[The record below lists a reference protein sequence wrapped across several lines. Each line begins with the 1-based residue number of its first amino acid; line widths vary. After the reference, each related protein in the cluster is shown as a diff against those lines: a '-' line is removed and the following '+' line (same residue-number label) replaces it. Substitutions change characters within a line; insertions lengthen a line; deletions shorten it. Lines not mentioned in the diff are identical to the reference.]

1 MMKKYFLALFLL
13 LAIHFNVNSQQN
25 IDLGEKAPAINITEW
40 IANVPEN
47 KDLDNKFK
55 VLEFWTTWCGPC
67 LGAVPHMNEL
77 TKEFESQILFLS
89 ITNESPEKVNR
100 TLNRMEFLSTVVTDQ
115 TSFTQ
120 QEYGDG
126 KSEYTALPM
135 TVLIDNKN
143 IVKWI
148 GQPQMLNRN
157 ILKALLAGNIEEKN
171 AFKYREKED
180 KDDFMAYVAKINKL
194 KNSDINYYLE
204 LKKVDNSMDGMTIE
218 SSSFY
223 VHSNTTIKTL
233 LSELIGTYSSLVN
246 LPEEY
251 RNQQFEIIY
260 KNKNPSIDFK
270 TDFLNDVVNRL
281 NLKWNKEKTI
291 TEGYQLSL
299 ADKSKLEKTLDVNES
314 GRSDI
319 YDFNLRKN
327 TGVNYTNY
335 TIKDFSIDLSKTTGY
350 LFSFKNEDTGKYDFT
365 IETNTIADIKR
376 SLKYYGIEIELSN
389 IEADK
394 HVFTKL

>member
-1 MMKKYFLALFLL
+1 MKKILLFIFLL
-13 LAIHFNVNSQQN
+13 SVVQVYGQENLN
-25 IDLGEKAPAINITEW
+25 LGEKAPGINITEW

-47 KDLDNKFK
+47 KDLGNKFK
-55 VLEFWTTWCGPC
+55 VVEFWTTWCGPC

-77 TKEFESQILFLS
+77 AKEFGDEILFLS

-100 TLNRMEFLSTVVTDQ
+100 TLKRMEFLSTVVTDQ
-115 TSFTQ
+115 TSYTQ

-135 TVLIDNKN
+135 TVLIDDKN
-143 IVKWI
+143 IIKWI
-148 GQPQMLNRN
+148 GQPQMLDRD
-157 ILKALLAGNIEEKN
+157 ILESLLDGSIEEKN

-180 KDDFMAYVAKINKL
+180 DDDFMAYVAKIKKL

-204 LKKVDNSMDGMTIE
+204 LKKVDDSMDGMTIE

-223 VHSNTTIKTL
+223 VYSNATIKTL
-233 LSELIGTYSSLVN
+233 LSELIGTYSSLIN

-251 RNQQFEIIY
+251 ENQQFEIIY

-270 TDFLNDVVNRL
+270 TDFLNDVINRL

-299 ADKSKLEKTLDVNES
+299 TDKSKLEKTLDEHES

-319 YDFNLRKN
+319 YNSNLRKN

-335 TIKDFSIDLSKTTGY
+335 TIEDFSIDLSKTTGY
-350 LFSFKNEDTGKYDFT
+350 LFNFINDDAGKYDFT
-365 IETNTIADIKR
+365 IETNSIADIKR
-376 SLKYYGIEIELSN
+376 SLKYYGIEIELGN
-389 IEADK
+389 IESDK

>member
-1 MMKKYFLALFLL
+1 MKKILLFIFLL
-13 LAIHFNVNSQQN
+13 SVVQVYGQENLN
-25 IDLGEKAPAINITEW
+25 LGEKAPGINITEW

-47 KDLDNKFK
+47 KDLGNKFK

-77 TKEFESQILFLS
+77 AKEFGDEILFLS

-100 TLNRMEFLSTVVTDQ
+100 TLKRMEFLSTVVTDQ
-115 TSFTQ
+115 TSYTQ

-135 TVLIDNKN
+135 TVLIDDEN
-143 IVKWI
+143 IIKWI
-148 GQPQMLNRN
+148 GQPQMLDRD
-157 ILKALLAGNIEEKN
+157 ILESLLDGSIEEKN

-180 KDDFMAYVAKINKL
+180 DDDFMAYVAKIKKL

-204 LKKVDNSMDGMTIE
+204 LKKVEDSMDGMTIE

-223 VHSNTTIKTL
+223 VYSNATIKTL
-233 LSELIGTYSSLVN
+233 LSELIGTYSSLIN

-251 RNQQFEIIY
+251 ENQQFEIIY

-270 TDFLNDVVNRL
+270 TDFLNDVINRL

-299 ADKSKLEKTLDVNES
+299 TDKSKLEKTLDENES

-319 YDFNLRKN
+319 YNSNLRKN

-335 TIKDFSIDLSKTTGY
+335 TIEDFSFDLSKTTGY
-350 LFSFKNEDTGKYDFT
+350 LFNFINDDADKYDFT
-365 IETNTIADIKR
+365 IETNSIADIKR
-376 SLKYYGIEIELSN
+376 SLKYYGIEIELGN
-389 IEADK
+389 IESDK

>member
-1 MMKKYFLALFLL
+1 MSVVQVYGQENL
-13 LAIHFNVNSQQN
+13 N
-25 IDLGEKAPAINITEW
+25 LGEKAPGINITEW

-47 KDLDNKFK
+47 KDLGNKFK

-77 TKEFESQILFLS
+77 AKEFGDEILFLS

-100 TLNRMEFLSTVVTDQ
+100 TLKRMEFLSTVVTDQ
-115 TSFTQ
+115 TSYTQ

-135 TVLIDNKN
+135 TVLIDDEN
-143 IVKWI
+143 IIKWI
-148 GQPQMLNRN
+148 GQPQMLDRD
-157 ILKALLAGNIEEKN
+157 ILESLLDGSIEEKN

-180 KDDFMAYVAKINKL
+180 DDDFMAYVAKIKKL

-204 LKKVDNSMDGMTIE
+204 LKKVDDSMDGMTIE

-223 VHSNTTIKTL
+223 VYSNATIKTL
-233 LSELIGTYSSLVN
+233 LSELIGTYSSLIN

-251 RNQQFEIIY
+251 ENQQFEIIY
-260 KNKNPSIDFK
+260 KNKNPSVDFK
-270 TDFLNDVVNRL
+270 TDFLNDVINRL

-299 ADKSKLEKTLDVNES
+299 TYKSKLEKTLDENES

-319 YDFNLRKN
+319 YNSNLRKN

-335 TIKDFSIDLSKTTGY
+335 TIEDFSIDLSKTTGY
-350 LFSFKNEDTGKYDFT
+350 LFNFINEDAGKYDFT
-365 IETNTIADIKR
+365 IETNSIADIKR
-376 SLKYYGIEIELSN
+376 SLKYYGIEIELGN
-389 IEADK
+389 IESDK

>member
-1 MMKKYFLALFLL
+1 MKKILLFIFLL
-13 LAIHFNVNSQQN
+13 SVVQVYGQENLN
-25 IDLGEKAPAINITEW
+25 LGEKAPGINITEW

-47 KDLDNKFK
+47 KDLGNKFK

-77 TKEFESQILFLS
+77 AKEFGDEILFLS

-100 TLNRMEFLSTVVTDQ
+100 TLKRMEFLSTVVTDQ
-115 TSFTQ
+115 TSYTQ

-135 TVLIDNKN
+135 TVLIDDKN
-143 IVKWI
+143 IIKWI
-148 GQPQMLNRN
+148 GQPQMLDRD
-157 ILKALLAGNIEEKN
+157 ILESLLDGSIEEKN

-180 KDDFMAYVAKINKL
+180 DDDFMAYVAKIKKL

-204 LKKVDNSMDGMTIE
+204 LKKVDDSMDGMTIE

-223 VHSNTTIKTL
+223 VYSNATIKTL
-233 LSELIGTYSSLVN
+233 LSELIGTYSSLIN

-251 RNQQFEIIY
+251 ENQQFEIIY

-270 TDFLNDVVNRL
+270 TDFLKDVINRL

-299 ADKSKLEKTLDVNES
+299 ADKSKLEKTLNENES

-319 YDFNLRKN
+319 YNSNLRKN

-335 TIKDFSIDLSKTTGY
+335 TIEDFSIDLSKTTGY
-350 LFSFKNEDTGKYDFT
+350 LFNFINDDAGKYDFT
-365 IETNTIADIKR
+365 IETNSIADIKR
-376 SLKYYGIEIELSN
+376 SLKYYGIEIELGN

>member
-1 MMKKYFLALFLL
+1 MKKILSFIFLL
-13 LAIHFNVNSQQN
+13 SVVQVYGQENLN
-25 IDLGEKAPAINITEW
+25 LGEKAPGINITEW

-47 KDLDNKFK
+47 KDLGNKFK

-77 TKEFESQILFLS
+77 AKEFGDEILFLS

-100 TLNRMEFLSTVVTDQ
+100 TLKRMEFLSTVVTDQ
-115 TSFTQ
+115 TSYTQ

-135 TVLIDNKN
+135 TVLIDDEN
-143 IVKWI
+143 IIKWI
-148 GQPQMLNRN
+148 GQPQMLDRD
-157 ILKALLAGNIEEKN
+157 ILESLLDGSIEEKN

-180 KDDFMAYVAKINKL
+180 DDDFMAYVAKIKKL

-204 LKKVDNSMDGMTIE
+204 LKKVDDSMDGMTIE

-223 VHSNTTIKTL
+223 VYSNATIKTL
-233 LSELIGTYSSLVN
+233 LSELIGTYSSLIN

-251 RNQQFEIIY
+251 ENQQFEIIY
-260 KNKNPSIDFK
+260 KNKNPSVDFK
-270 TDFLNDVVNRL
+270 TDFLNDVINRL

-299 ADKSKLEKTLDVNES
+299 TYKSKLEKTLDENES

-319 YDFNLRKN
+319 YNSNLRKN

-335 TIKDFSIDLSKTTGY
+335 TIEDFSIDLSKTTGY
-350 LFSFKNEDTGKYDFT
+350 LFNFINEDAGKYDFT
-365 IETNTIADIKR
+365 IETNSIADIKR
-376 SLKYYGIEIELSN
+376 SLKYYGIEIELGN
-389 IEADK
+389 IESDK

>member
-1 MMKKYFLALFLL
+1 MKKILLFIFLL
-13 LAIHFNVNSQQN
+13 SIVQVYGQENLN
-25 IDLGEKAPAINITEW
+25 LGEKAPGIIITEW

-47 KDLDNKFK
+47 KDLGNKFK
-55 VLEFWTTWCGPC
+55 VVEFWTTWCGPC
-67 LGAVPHMNEL
+67 LSAVPHMNEL
-77 TKEFESQILFLS
+77 AKEFGDEILFLS

-100 TLNRMEFLSTVVTDQ
+100 TLKRMEFLSTVVTDQ
-115 TSFTQ
+115 TSYTQ

-135 TVLIDNKN
+135 TVLIDDKN
-143 IVKWI
+143 IIKWI
-148 GQPQMLNRN
+148 GQPQMLDRD
-157 ILKALLAGNIEEKN
+157 ILESLLDGSIEEKN

-180 KDDFMAYVAKINKL
+180 DDDFMAYVAKIKKL

-204 LKKVDNSMDGMTIE
+204 LKKVDDSMDGMTIE

-223 VHSNTTIKTL
+223 VFSNATIKTL
-233 LSELIGTYSSLVN
+233 LSELIGTYSSLIN

-251 RNQQFEIIY
+251 ENQQFEIIY

-270 TDFLNDVVNRL
+270 TDFLNDVINRL

-299 ADKSKLEKTLDVNES
+299 TDKSKLEKTLDENES

-319 YDFNLRKN
+319 YNSNLRKN

-335 TIKDFSIDLSKTTGY
+335 TIEDFSIDLSKTTGY
-350 LFSFKNEDTGKYDFT
+350 LFNFINDDAGKYDFT
-365 IETNTIADIKR
+365 IETNSIADIKR
-376 SLKYYGIEIELSN
+376 SLKYYGIEIELGN
-389 IEADK
+389 IESDK